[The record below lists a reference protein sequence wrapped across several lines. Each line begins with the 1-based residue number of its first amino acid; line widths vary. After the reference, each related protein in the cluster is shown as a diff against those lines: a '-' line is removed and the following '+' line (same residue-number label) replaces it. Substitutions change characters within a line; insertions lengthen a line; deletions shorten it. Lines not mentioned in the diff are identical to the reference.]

1 MKARPMNRENTAKF
15 GAKTVRYIIVLVILV
30 GIAGSAT
37 YAVMSDTSI
46 HGLTVRFY
54 NVTRSCSGPTSA
66 PVLTFT
72 FNQVVVYS
80 TTSLETS
87 LSHVHFTMSADGI
100 LIGDV
105 GVQDS
110 KFSPAQSALYS
121 PIFNNSTLDPHSQPL
136 KSQIVLGITALV
148 SAGLYSSTTTASD
161 SELVT
166 FSGPPC

>member
-1 MKARPMNRENTAKF
+1 MTPEKTNRLGT
-15 GAKTVRYIIVLVILV
+15 KTIQYAIILVLVIA
-30 GIAGSAT
+30 IAGSAT

-54 NVTRSCSGPTSA
+54 NVSRYCTNSTTA
-66 PVLTFT
+66 VLTFS

-80 TTSLETS
+80 SASLETS

-100 LIGDV
+100 LV
-105 GVQDS
+105 GSTSAQDS
-110 KFSPAQSALYS
+110 KFGPGQSVSYS
-121 PIFNNSTLDPHSQPL
+121 PIISNATLDPHSQPL
-136 KSQIVLGITALV
+136 KSNIFLGITALV
-148 SAGLYSSTTTASD
+148 NAGLYSSTTTASD

>member
-1 MKARPMNRENTAKF
+1 MTGKNNDRF
-15 GAKTVRYIIVLVILV
+15 GAKTVRYIIVLIILIV
-30 GIAGSAT
+30 MAGSAA

-54 NVTRSCSGPTSA
+54 SNVSRYCTNST
-66 PVLTFT
+66 LTFN

-87 LSHVHFTMSADGI
+87 LSHVHFTMSADGV
-100 LIGDV
+100 LV
-105 GVQDS
+105 GTVSALDS
-110 KFSPAQSALYS
+110 KFGPGQSVAYPL
-121 PIFNNSTLDPHSQPL
+121 IFTNVTLDPHSQPL

>member
-1 MKARPMNRENTAKF
+1 MTRENIARF
-15 GAKTVRYIIVLVILV
+15 GTQTVRYIIVLVILIV
-30 GIAGSAT
+30 IAGSAT

-54 NVTRSCSGPTSA
+54 NNVSRYCTNST
-66 PVLTFT
+66 LTFN

-87 LSHVHFTMSADGI
+87 LSHVHFTMSADGV
-100 LIGDV
+100 LV
-105 GVQDS
+105 GTVSAQDS
-110 KFSPAQSALYS
+110 RFGPGQSVSYYSLTFSNA
-121 PIFNNSTLDPHSQPL
+121 TLDPHSQPL
-136 KSQIVLGITALV
+136 KSQIALGVTALV
-148 SAGLYSSTTTASD
+148 SAGLYSSTTTTSD

>member
-1 MKARPMNRENTAKF
+1 MRARPMNRENTARF
-15 GAKTVRYIIVLVILV
+15 GTKTVRYIIVLVILV
-30 GIAGSAT
+30 VIAGSAT

-54 NVTRSCSGPTSA
+54 NVTRSCTGPTSA

-100 LIGDV
+100 LV
-105 GVQDS
+105 GGVGAQDS
-110 KFSPAQSALYS
+110 KFSPAQSASYS
-121 PIFNNSTLDPHSQPL
+121 PTFNNSTLDPHSQPL

-148 SAGLYSSTTTASD
+148 IAGLYSSTTTASD

>member
-1 MKARPMNRENTAKF
+1 MTRENLARF
-15 GAKTVRYIIVLVILV
+15 GTKTVRYIIVLVILIV
-30 GIAGSAT
+30 IAGSAA

-46 HGLTVRFY
+46 HGLTVKFY
-54 NVTRSCSGPTSA
+54 NVSRYCTNST
-66 PVLTFT
+66 LTFN

-80 TTSLETS
+80 TASLETS
-87 LSHVHFTMSADGI
+87 LSHVHFTMSADGV
-100 LIGDV
+100 LV
-105 GVQDS
+105 GTVSAQDS
-110 KFSPAQSALYS
+110 KFGPGQSVSYS
-121 PIFNNSTLDPHSQPL
+121 PTFSNATLDPHSQPL

>member
-1 MKARPMNRENTAKF
+1 MTQENIARF
-15 GAKTVRYIIVLVILV
+15 GTKTVRYIVVLVILIV
-30 GIAGSAT
+30 IAGSAT

-54 NVTRSCSGPTSA
+54 NNVSRYCTNST
-66 PVLTFT
+66 LTFN

-80 TTSLETS
+80 TASIETS
-87 LSHVHFTMSADGI
+87 LSHVHFTMSADGV
-100 LIGDV
+100 LV
-105 GVQDS
+105 GTVSALDS
-110 KFSPAQSALYS
+110 KFGPGQSVSYPLTFSNAT
-121 PIFNNSTLDPHSQPL
+121 IDPHSQPL

-161 SELVT
+161 SELMT